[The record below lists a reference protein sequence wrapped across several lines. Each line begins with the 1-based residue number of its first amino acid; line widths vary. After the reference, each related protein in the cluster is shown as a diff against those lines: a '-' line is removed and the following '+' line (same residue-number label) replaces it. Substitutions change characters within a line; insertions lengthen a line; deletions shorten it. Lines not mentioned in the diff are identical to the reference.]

1 MKKRNLILFLALLT
15 LLISLYYIFTQ
26 RSRDLKMADSH
37 PNIDEQ
43 MLEAAKNQQWNDYI
57 KLMNKG
63 ANPFYCNDNKSVSS
77 ISYMF
82 AHLIRRNETQHY
94 VKNNIISSSNKD
106 QIENILSIIKTNN
119 GKQSLLDEVA
129 SIDESL
135 NKIQKIFI
143 PHFSKAT
150 LPTIIKYQDHYLM
163 YFRYNIPKTSEKKE
177 DSLFYLV
184 ELNKNFI
191 PLSSPQ
197 LVSSNLC
204 SDDAVCRAEDARL
217 FYFKNDLYATFNQEI
232 FTQEEAS
239 LKRDMYLSKI
249 TKINGKFILD
259 NPLRM
264 LSPFNSFTEKNWSPM
279 IFQDKLY
286 FIYSIDPFIVI
297 EPNLK
302 TGQTK
307 VVVESSLPNHN
318 KGIFGEL
325 RLTTPTMAIEENKKY
340 LTILHSRISTDN
352 RFLYYFHF
360 PAFIECK
367 ESIETCHI
375 TKKHKPLFFINIP

>member
-1 MKKRNLILFLALLT
+1 
-15 LLISLYYIFTQ
+15 
-26 RSRDLKMADSH
+26 
-37 PNIDEQ
+37 
-43 MLEAAKNQQWNDYI
+43 
-57 KLMNKG
+57 
-63 ANPFYCNDNKSVSS
+63 
-77 ISYMF
+77 
-82 AHLIRRNETQHY
+82 
-94 VKNNIISSSNKD
+94 
-106 QIENILSIIKTNN
+106 
-119 GKQSLLDEVA
+119 
-129 SIDESL
+129 
-135 NKIQKIFI
+135 
-143 PHFSKAT
+143 
-150 LPTIIKYQDHYLM
+150 
-163 YFRYNIPKTSEKKE
+163 
-177 DSLFYLV
+177 
-184 ELNKNFI
+184 
-191 PLSSPQ
+191 
-197 LVSSNLC
+197 
-204 SDDAVCRAEDARL
+204 
-217 FYFKNDLYATFNQEI
+217 
-232 FTQEEAS
+232 
-239 LKRDMYLSKI
+239 MYLSKI

-367 ESIETCHI
+367 ERIETCHI
-375 TKKHKPLFFINIP
+375 TKKTQTPIFYKHTLDANPQSVADQYFASILFLNDEIIISSMETLKGPRKLKYS